1 MIGLSFKSI
10 LGVILMASASCTAF
24 AAGPGFPRTEKS
36 FNQLDGDK
44 DGKLSVAEI
53 EPRSEKYLFRLDQN
67 ADGSLTKEEI
77 EAWLQKGL
85 QRRRDLMLAD
95 YDADRDGAISRQE
108 LSTFVSA
115 EFGKADKDGD
125 GSISLEESRTYHY
138 VRAGTT
144 KPAEQDDDAE

>member
-1 MIGLSFKSI
+1 MA
-10 LGVILMASASCTAF
+10 GVSCTAL

-85 QRRRDLMLAD
+85 ERRRDLMLAD
-95 YDADRDGAISRQE
+95 YDADHDGTISRQE

-125 GSISLEESRTYHY
+125 GSISLEESRAYRF
-138 VRAGTT
+138 VRAGT
-144 KPAEQDDDAE
+144 KPAEQDDDEE

>member
-1 MIGLSFKSI
+1 MTELSFKSI
-10 LGVILMASASCTAF
+10 LGAILMVGVSCTAY

-44 DGKLSVAEI
+44 DGKLSVAEVG
-53 EPRSEKYLFRLDQN
+53 PRSEKYLFRLDQN

-85 QRRRDLMLAD
+85 ERRRDLMLAD

-115 EFGKADKDGD
+115 EFGKADKDRD
-125 GSISLEESRTYHY
+125 GSITLDESRAYRY
-138 VRAGTT
+138 VRAGT
-144 KPAEQDDDAE
+144 KPAEQDDDEE

>member
-1 MIGLSFKSI
+1 MTGISFKSF
-10 LGVILMASASCTAF
+10 LGVILMAGVAGTAF

-125 GSISLEESRTYHY
+125 GSMSLEESRTYRY
-138 VRAGTT
+138 VRAGT
-144 KPAEQDDDAE
+144 KPAEQDDDEE

>member
-1 MIGLSFKSI
+1 MTGLSYKYLI
-10 LGVILMASASCTAF
+10 GAVILAGVSCTAL

-53 EPRSEKYLFRLDQN
+53 GPRSEKYLFRLDQN
-67 ADGSLTKEEI
+67 ADGSLTKAEI
-77 EAWLQKGL
+77 EEWLQKGL
-85 QRRRDLMLAD
+85 ERRRDLMLAD

-125 GSISLEESRTYHY
+125 GSISLEESRAYRY
-138 VRAGTT
+138 VRAGT
-144 KPAEQDDDAE
+144 KPAEQDDDDE

>member
-1 MIGLSFKSI
+1 MTELSFKSI
-10 LGVILMASASCTAF
+10 LGAILMVGVSCTAC

-85 QRRRDLMLAD
+85 ERRRDLMLAD

-125 GSISLEESRTYHY
+125 GSISLEESRAYRY
-138 VRAGTT
+138 VRAGA
-144 KPAEQDDDAE
+144 KPAEQDDDEE

>member
-1 MIGLSFKSI
+1 MTGLSCKYLI
-10 LGVILMASASCTAF
+10 GAVLLASVSCTAF

-53 EPRSEKYLFRLDQN
+53 GPRSEKYLFRLDQN
-67 ADGSLTKEEI
+67 ADGSLTKAEI
-77 EAWLQKGL
+77 EEWLQKGL
-85 QRRRDLMLAD
+85 ERRRDLMLAD

-125 GSISLEESRTYHY
+125 GSISLEESRAYRY
-138 VRAGTT
+138 VRAGT
-144 KPAEQDDDAE
+144 KPAEQDDDDE

>member
-1 MIGLSFKSI
+1 MTGLSFKYI
-10 LGVILMASASCTAF
+10 LGAILMVGVSCTAY

-85 QRRRDLMLAD
+85 ERRRDLMLAD

-125 GSISLEESRTYHY
+125 GAISLEESRAYRY
-138 VRAGTT
+138 VRTGS
-144 KPAEQDDDAE
+144 KPAEQDDDEE

>member
-1 MIGLSFKSI
+1 MIRLSFRLTAAAI
-10 LGVILMASASCTAF
+10 LLASVSCAAF
-24 AAGPGFPRTEKS
+24 AASPGFPRTEKS
-36 FNQLDGDK
+36 FNQFDADK
-44 DGKLSVAEI
+44 DGKLSVAEV

-85 QRRRDLMLAD
+85 ERRRDLMLAD
-95 YDADRDGAISRQE
+95 ADHDGAISRQE

-125 GSISLEESRTYHY
+125 GSVSLQESRAYRY
-138 VRAGTT
+138 VRAGT
-144 KPAEQDDDAE
+144 KPADQDDDEE

>member
-1 MIGLSFKSI
+1 MIGLSCKYVI
-10 LGVILMASASCTAF
+10 GAVLLAGVSCTAL

-53 EPRSEKYLFRLDQN
+53 GPRSEKYLFRLDQN
-67 ADGSLTKEEI
+67 ADGSLTKAEI
-77 EAWLQKGL
+77 EEWLQKGL
-85 QRRRDLMLAD
+85 ERRRDLMLAD

-125 GSISLEESRTYHY
+125 GSMSLEESRAYRY
-138 VRAGTT
+138 VRAGT
-144 KPAEQDDDAE
+144 KPAEQDDDDE

>member
-1 MIGLSFKSI
+1 MTGLSFKSI
-10 LGVILMASASCTAF
+10 LGAILMAGVSCTAF

-44 DGKLSVAEI
+44 DGKLSVAEVG
-53 EPRSEKYLFRLDQN
+53 PRSEKYLFRLDQN

-85 QRRRDLMLAD
+85 ERRRDLMLAD

-108 LSTFVSA
+108 LSTFVTA

-125 GSISLEESRTYHY
+125 GSISLEESRSYRY
-138 VRAGTT
+138 VRAGT
-144 KPAEQDDDAE
+144 KPAEQDDDEE